1 MPRIFTAPLDCFTM
15 SFENH
20 IFISYAHI
28 DNQTLTDGQQG
39 WISEFHHA
47 LQVRLAQL
55 RGERPKIWRDEKLT
69 GNDYFGDAI
78 VKQLPNVALLL
89 SVFSP
94 RYVKSEWCIRELKE
108 FYKAAEKCG
117 GVRVGDK
124 CRIFKV
130 IKTPVALEDQPEEIQ
145 GILGY
150 EFFQTDPAGRPREF
164 DPKYGTEAEINYW
177 TKLNDLAYDVY
188 QLLEKMERHA
198 PRTDELAPPLVPP
211 PDNGTPSAPQPLIS
225 APTEEAPAIYL
236 ADTTHDLRD
245 ARDNIRRELQ
255 QRGYRILPD
264 EALPY
269 TPDFSATVTK
279 HLSQCRLSIHLVGRR
294 YGIVPEGAEES
305 VVELQHQLAVTA
317 AEQFPEMNSPRLD
330 VLVWMPDGLEPEEPR
345 QGFFITTLQ
354 DRAELLQTPLED
366 FKTIIQD
373 TLNAQDTPTDDPVE
387 EAPHPTQ
394 IYLIC
399 DQRDVQDYETTLQPI
414 EDFLWEQ
421 GFEVIPS
428 VFDGDEAEV
437 RRYHHDSLVD
447 CDAVLIYWNAGS
459 EAWLRT
465 KLREIQQAPGLGRT
479 APLAAKALYI
489 SGDSVP
495 AKKRF
500 RSREANVIKQFDGF
514 VPEDLA
520 SFIRK
525 VQSAGGRSS

>member
-1 MPRIFTAPLDCFTM
+1 M

-28 DNQTLTDGQQG
+28 DNQTLTEGQQG

-55 RGERPKIWRDEKLT
+55 RGDRPKIWRDLKLS

-78 VKQLPNVALLL
+78 VKQLPNAALLV

-94 RYVKSEWCIRELKE
+94 RYVKSEWCLRELKE
-108 FYKAAEKCG
+108 FYKAAEERG

-130 IKTPVALEDQPEEIQ
+130 IKTPVALAEQPEEIQ

-150 EFFQTDPAGRPREF
+150 EFFQTDPAGRPLEF

-177 TKLNDLAYDVY
+177 TKLNDLAYDAY
-188 QLLEKMERHA
+188 QLLDNLEREGLS
-198 PRTDELAPPLVPP
+198 PTD
-211 PDNGTPSAPQPLIS
+211 DDGTPDGNAQPLIS
-225 APTEEAPAIYL
+225 APTPDAPAIYL
-236 ADTTHDLRD
+236 AETTYDLRD

-269 TPDFSATVTK
+269 SPDFSQAVLT
-279 HLSQCRLSIHLVGRR
+279 HLAQCRLSIHLVGRR

-305 VVELQHQLAVTA
+305 VVELQHQLAMATA
-317 AEQFPEMNSPRLD
+317 AQPSGID
-330 VLVWMPDGLEPEEPR
+330 VLVWMPDGVEAEEPR
-345 QGFFITTLQ
+345 QDTFIATLQ
-354 DRAELLQTPLED
+354 DRAALLQTPLEE

-373 TLNAQDTPTDDPVE
+373 TLNAQDTPTDDRVE
-387 EAPHPTQ
+387 DDYRPPR

-399 DQRDVQDYETTLQPI
+399 DQRDFENYETTLQPI
-414 EDFLWEQ
+414 EDLLWEQ
-421 GFEVIPS
+421 NFDVIRS
-428 VFDGDEAEV
+428 VFDGDETDV
-437 RRYHHDSLVD
+437 RRCHHNSLVD

-459 EAWLRT
+459 EAWLTT
-465 KLREIQQAPGLGRT
+465 KLREIQQAPGLGRK
-479 APLAAKALYI
+479 APLAAKAIYI

-495 AKKRF
+495 AKKYF

-525 VQSAGGRSS
+525 VQSAGGRST

>member
-1 MPRIFTAPLDCFTM
+1 M

-28 DNQTLTDGQQG
+28 DNQTLTEGQQG

-55 RGERPKIWRDEKLT
+55 RGDRPKIWRDLKLS

-78 VKQLPNVALLL
+78 VKQLPNVALLV

-108 FYKAAEKCG
+108 FYKAAEERG

-130 IKTPVALEDQPEEIQ
+130 IKTPVALEEQPKEIQ
-145 GILGY
+145 DILGY

-164 DPKYGTEAEINYW
+164 DPKYGAKAEISYW
-177 TKLNDLAYDVY
+177 TKLNDLAYDAY
-188 QLLEKMERHA
+188 QLLETIEQSPA
-198 PRTDELAPPLVPP
+198 SLTG
-211 PDNGTPSAPQPLIS
+211 NGTSNDISLVIANNTPQPLIS
-225 APTEEAPAIYL
+225 APSPDAPVIYL
-236 ADTTHDLRD
+236 AETTYDLRD

-255 QRGYRILPD
+255 QRGYRIVPD

-269 TPDFSATVTK
+269 SPEFSEVVLA

-294 YGIVPEGAEES
+294 YGIVPEGSEAS
-305 VVELQHQLAVTA
+305 VVELQHQLAVTTA
-317 AEQFPEMNSPRLD
+317 DQQSGMD
-330 VLVWMPDGLEPEEPR
+330 VLVWMPDEVDAEEAR
-345 QGFFITTLQ
+345 QESFIAALQ
-354 DRAELLQTPLED
+354 DRAELLQMPLED

-373 TLNAQDTPTDDPVE
+373 TLNPPTSSTGSPSTDVSEDNR
-387 EAPHPTQ
+387 PTQ

-399 DQRDVQDYETTLQPI
+399 DQRDVQNYETTLQPI
-414 EDFLWEQ
+414 EDWLWEHD
-421 GFEVIPS
+421 FEVIPS
-428 VFDGDEAEV
+428 VFDGDETEV
-437 RRYHHDSLVD
+437 RRYHHDSLVE
-447 CDAVLIYWNAGS
+447 CDAVLMYWNAGS

-465 KLREIQQAPGLGRT
+465 KLREIQQAPGLGRKH
-479 APLAAKALYI
+479 PLQGKAIYI
-489 SGDSVP
+489 SGETVP

-500 RSREANVIKQFDGF
+500 RTREATTIKQFDGF

-520 SFIRK
+520 SFIETI
-525 VQSAGGRSS
+525 QSS